1 MSQENVELVRRQ
13 HQAFNRRDVAG
24 VLELLDADVEWWD
37 RDDDPGAGV
46 HRGHDGVAEML
57 AELDDLADL
66 RVEAKEVLDAGDYV
80 VVPVRLTGRG
90 RASGVSFEE
99 DEVHVYK
106 IRDGKITELREYRHR
121 HEALK
126 AAGLEQ

>member
-1 MSQENVELVRRQ
+1 
-13 HQAFNRRDVAG
+13 
-24 VLELLDADVEWWD
+24 
-37 RDDDPGAGV
+37 V

-57 AELDDLADL
+57 VELDDLIDL

-90 RASGVSFEE
+90 RTSGVAFEE
-99 DEVHVYK
+99 DEVHVFK

-121 HEALK
+121 NDALK
-126 AAGLEQ
+126 AAGLQE

>member
-1 MSQENVELVRRQ
+1 MIPERTCI
-13 HQAFNRRDVAG
+13 VAT
-24 VLELLDADVEWWD
+24 AASPRCWPSWTTSSTYAS
-37 RDDDPGAGV
+37 R
-46 HRGHDGVAEML
+46 
-57 AELDDLADL
+57 
-66 RVEAKEVLDAGDYV
+66 KEVLDAGDYV

-90 RASGVSFEE
+90 RTSGVSFEE